1 MKKMILPLLVAFS
14 FLTTAYA
21 DTETASIA
29 AARAAELSSHRIER
43 LVNLKKIDAA
53 FISKLQTI
61 ELQKLSKNEVS
72 DPTFLATVSQY
83 AGTDGTK
90 NQVELFLDDQG
101 KTLRFNVKSGAT
113 AANAPVWTEK
123 DPSSLVENG
132 LHFVID
138 NGETNATLKPFYT
151 GFLSLTLS
159 KGTKGGSDV
168 AVVRMTSKETQSV
181 LYVYLK
187 LDGTFL
193 SHEIK

>member
-1 MKKMILPLLVAFS
+1 MKKIILPLLVAFT
-14 FLTTAYA
+14 FTFKVYA
-21 DTETASIA
+21 DTEIA
-29 AARAAELSSHRIER
+29 VIPAARAAELSSHRIER
-43 LVNLKKIDAA
+43 LVNLKKIDAS

-61 ELQKLSKNEVS
+61 ELQKLSKNEVA

-83 AGTDGTK
+83 AGTDGTR

-101 KTLRFNVKSGAT
+101 KTLRFNVKSGAS
-113 AANAPVWTEK
+113 AANAPVWSEK

-138 NGETNATLKPFYT
+138 NGESNASLKPFYA

-159 KGTKGGSDV
+159 KGTKGGADV
-168 AVVRMTSKETQSV
+168 AVVKMTSKDTQNI

-187 LDGTFL
+187 LDGSLL